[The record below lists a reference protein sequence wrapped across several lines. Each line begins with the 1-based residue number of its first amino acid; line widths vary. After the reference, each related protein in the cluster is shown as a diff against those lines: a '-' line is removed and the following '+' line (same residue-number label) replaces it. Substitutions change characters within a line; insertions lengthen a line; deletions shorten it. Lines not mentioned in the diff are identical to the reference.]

1 MIFKNVL
8 SWRVIK
14 LFTTERRRNCLVSEP
29 RYHTTKFFR
38 ENLIT
43 IEIEK
48 NNKTEIL
55 MNKPVYLGL
64 WILELSKILM
74 YESFM
79 II

>member
-1 MIFKNVL
+1 M
-8 SWRVIK
+8 
-14 LFTTERRRNCLVSEP
+14 SEP

-64 WILELSKILM
+64 
-74 YESFM
+74 
-79 II
+79 